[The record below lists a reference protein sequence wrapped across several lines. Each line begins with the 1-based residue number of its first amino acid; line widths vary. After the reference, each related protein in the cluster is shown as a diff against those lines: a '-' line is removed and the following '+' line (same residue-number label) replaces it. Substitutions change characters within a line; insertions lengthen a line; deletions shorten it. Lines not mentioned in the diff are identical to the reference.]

1 VFQGVGVVNLPPFL
15 KLRNMKNQEKEIIKC
30 YEDEIKTSDKL
41 IQAQRERIT
50 QLEDEVKF
58 QKETVEKLFKMLDE
72 TIELAKKKQTIFL
85 PTPTL
90 N

>member
-15 KLRNMKNQEKEIIKC
+15 KSRNMKNQEKEIIKC

-72 TIELAKKKQTIFL
+72 TIELAKKKTTFL

>member
-1 VFQGVGVVNLPPFL
+1 
-15 KLRNMKNQEKEIIKC
+15 MENQQEILMQKEIIKC

-41 IQAQRERIT
+41 IQAQRERIK

-58 QKETVEKLFKMLDE
+58 QKEAVEKLFKMLDE

>member
-1 VFQGVGVVNLPPFL
+1 
-15 KLRNMKNQEKEIIKC
+15 MKNQEKEIIKC

-41 IQAQRERIT
+41 IQAQKERII

-58 QKETVEKLFKMLDE
+58 QKEAVEKLFKMLDK
-72 TIELAKKKQTIFL
+72 TIELAKKKQTTFL

>member
-1 VFQGVGVVNLPPFL
+1 
-15 KLRNMKNQEKEIIKC
+15 MENQQEILMQKEIIKC
-30 YEDEIKTSDKL
+30 YENVVKTSDDLIEAQKL
-41 IQAQRERIT
+41 RIE

-58 QKETVEKLFKMLDE
+58 HKEAVERLFKMLDE
-72 TIELAKKKQTIFL
+72 TIEIAKNKIIL

>member
-1 VFQGVGVVNLPPFL
+1 
-15 KLRNMKNQEKEIIKC
+15 MKNQEKEIIKC

-72 TIELAKKKQTIFL
+72 TIELAKKKTTFL

>member
-15 KLRNMKNQEKEIIKC
+15 KSRNMKNQEKEIIKC

-58 QKETVEKLFKMLDE
+58 QKEAVEKLFKMLDK
-72 TIELAKKKQTIFL
+72 TIELAKKKQTFL

>member
-1 VFQGVGVVNLPPFL
+1 
-15 KLRNMKNQEKEIIKC
+15 MENQQEILMQKEIIKC
-30 YEDEIKTSDKL
+30 YE
-41 IQAQRERIT
+41 ERIK

-58 QKETVEKLFKMLDE
+58 QKEAVEKLFKMLDE

-90 N
+90 NYE